1 VASGNLQFASG
12 KWQGASGKWQ
22 VASGKW
28 QMACGKWQVAS
39 NKLQVTSSKLQLT
52 NNFSFSTIIS
62 SYYSFFMKSL
72 MAVIK
77 ENYLKPTTNF
87 KNYKSWIS

>member
-1 VASGNLQFASG
+1 VASNKWQVAICNLQVANG
-12 KWQGASGKWQ
+12 KGQ